1 METLNA
7 FYDWLATYPLAQT
20 AVGVILLLIVA
31 GIANHLTRRILVR
44 VVTTVMK
51 ATENQW
57 DDAIL
62 ARGVVHRIA
71 NIAPVLVIYFGVGL
85 VPGLP
90 PAIDA
95 LVRNVAAAYIVL
107 TVALALS
114 GLLSAI
120 NDVYQ
125 TRPDARSKPI
135 KGYLQL
141 LKIAIFVISAIL
153 IIAVLVERSPL
164 LLLSGLGAMAAVLM
178 LVFKDTILSL
188 VASVQVQS
196 NDMLRV
202 GDWIEMPSFG
212 ADGDV
217 IDIALH
223 TVKVQNWDKTITTIP
238 TWALTANSFKNW
250 RGMSESGGRRIKR
263 ALNLDK
269 TSIRFLDEDDITRL
283 KRFSL
288 LGEYLDGKRR
298 ELAEWNRNLAE
309 TGREPVNTRR
319 LTNAGTFRAYVFAYL
334 RNNPNIH
341 RDMTLL
347 VRQLAPTTTGLPLE
361 IYCFTSTTDWNAYEG
376 IQGDI
381 FDHLIAILPEF
392 DLRLFQAPAGNDLHG
407 ALVKA
412 ACETGSGRASEVVLS
427 AEPPARE

>member
-1 METLNA
+1 METLKKY
-7 FYDWLATYPLAQT
+7 YDLLAEYPLAQT
-20 AVGVILLLIVA
+20 ALGAILLLIVA
-31 GIANHLTRRILVR
+31 GLANHVTRRILVR
-44 VVTTVMK
+44 VVTRVMK
-51 ATENQW
+51 VTENQW

-85 VPGLP
+85 IPGLQP
-90 PAIDA
+90 TVDA

-125 TRPDARSKPI
+125 NKPAARSRPI
-135 KGYLQL
+135 KGYLEL
-141 LKIAIFVISAIL
+141 LKIAVFVVSAIL
-153 IIAVLVERSPL
+153 IVAVLIGRSPL

-178 LVFKDTILSL
+178 LVFKDTLLSL
-188 VASVQVQS
+188 VASVQVRS

-263 ALNLDK
+263 AINLDK
-269 TSIRFLDEDDITRL
+269 SGIRFLDENDMTRL

-288 LGEYLDGKRR
+288 LSDYLDGKRR
-298 ELAEWNRNLAE
+298 ELAEWNQKLAE

-319 LTNAGTFRAYVFAYL
+319 LTNVGTFRAYVFAYL
-334 RNNPNIH
+334 RHNPHI
-341 RDMTLL
+341 RKDMTLL
-347 VRQLAPTTTGLPLE
+347 VRQLAPTPTGLPLE
-361 IYCFTSTTDWNAYEG
+361 IYCFTNTTDWNAYEG
-376 IQGDI
+376 IQADI

-392 DLRLFQAPAGNDLHG
+392 DLRLFQEPTGNDLRGGLG
-407 ALVKA
+407 ALA
-412 ACETGSGRASEVVLS
+412 S
-427 AEPPARE
+427 AEAAAHQRTSAAARGDH

>member
-1 METLNA
+1 MDAINSLLDQLSDYPWLQTTIVATVFLLLA
-7 FYDWLATYPLAQT
+7 GLADWLAKR
-20 AVGVILLLIVA
+20 V
-31 GIANHLTRRILVR
+31 LVR
-44 VVTTVMK
+44 LAARLMQ
-51 ATENQW
+51 ASENTW

-62 ARGVVHRIA
+62 ARGVVHRVA
-71 NIAPVLVIYFGVGL
+71 HVVPALVLYFGVL
-85 VPGLP
+85 AVPHVP
-90 PAIDA
+90 EDIDH
-95 LVRNVAAAYIVL
+95 LIRNVAMAYMVL
-107 TVALALS
+107 TLALSIS

-120 NDVYQ
+120 NDVYE
-125 TRPDARSKPI
+125 RGPHARQRPI
-135 KGYLQL
+135 KGYVQVI
-141 LKIAIFVISAIL
+141 KIIVFVVAAIL
-153 IIAVLVERSPL
+153 MVAVLIERSPL

-202 GDWIEMPSFG
+202 GDWIEMPNYG

-223 TVKVQNWDKTITTIP
+223 TIKVQNWDKTITTIP
-238 TWALTANSFKNW
+238 TFALTSTSFKNW

-269 TSIRFLDEDDITRL
+269 TSIRFLDESDITRL

-288 LGEYLDGKRR
+288 LSDYLDGKRR
-298 ELAEWNRNLAE
+298 ELAAWNQKLAE

-319 LTNAGTFRAYVFAYL
+319 LTNAGTFRAYVDAYICHH
-334 RNNPNIH
+334 PMIH
-341 RDMTLL
+341 PEMTRL
-347 VRQLAPTTTGLPLE
+347 VRQLAPTPTGLPLE
-361 IYCFTSTTDWNAYEG
+361 IYAFTSTTDWNAYEG

-392 DLRLFQAPAGNDLHG
+392 DLRLFQQPSGSDMRQLG
-407 ALVKA
+407 TALA
-412 ACETGSGRASEVVLS
+412 EGERAIAS
-427 AEPPARE
+427 AVG

>member
-1 METLNA
+1 MDTLNR
-7 FYDWLATYPLAQT
+7 FHDWLATYPMAQS

-31 GIANHLTRRILVR
+31 GIANHITRRILVR
-44 VVTTVMK
+44 IVTKVMK

-71 NIAPVLVIYFGVGL
+71 NIAPVLVIYFGIGL
-85 VPGLP
+85 IPGLP
-90 PAIDA
+90 PTIDA
-95 LVRNVAAAYIVL
+95 LVRNVAMAYIVL
-107 TVALALS
+107 TVALSLS

-125 TRPDARSKPI
+125 HRPDARSRPI

-141 LKIAIFVISAIL
+141 LKIAVFVITAIM
-153 IIAVLVERSPL
+153 IVAVLVERSPL

-238 TWALTANSFKNW
+238 TYALTANSFKNW

-269 TSIRFLDEDDITRL
+269 TSIRFLDEEDITRL

-288 LGEYLDGKRR
+288 LSDYLDGKRR
-298 ELAEWNRNLAE
+298 ELAEWNKALAE

-334 RNNPNIH
+334 RSNPKIH
-341 RDMTLL
+341 KEMTLL

-361 IYCFTSTTDWNAYEG
+361 IYCFTGTTDWNAYEG

-392 DLRLFQAPAGNDLHG
+392 DLRLFQEPTGNDLRG

-412 ACETGSGRASEVVLS
+412 AQEISPGAVADAVSSV
-427 AEPPARE
+427 EPTNKG

>member
-1 METLNA
+1 METLNR
-7 FYDWLATYPLAQT
+7 FQDWLATYPVAQT

-31 GIANHLTRRILVR
+31 GIANHITRRILVR
-44 VVTTVMK
+44 IVTKVMK
-51 ATENQW
+51 VTENQW

-71 NIAPVLVIYFGVGL
+71 NIAPVLVIYFGSGL

-90 PAIDA
+90 PMVDA

-125 TRPDARSKPI
+125 TKPDARSRPI

-141 LKIAIFVISAIL
+141 LKIAVFVISAIL

-223 TVKVQNWDKTITTIP
+223 TVKVQNWDKTITTVP

-263 ALNLDK
+263 AINLDK

-288 LGEYLDGKRR
+288 LSDYLDGKRR
-298 ELAEWNRNLAE
+298 ELADWNQKLAE

-334 RNNPNIH
+334 REHPKIH
-341 RDMTLL
+341 QDMTLL
-347 VRQLAPTTTGLPLE
+347 VRQLAPSTTGLPLE

-392 DLRLFQAPAGNDLHG
+392 DLRLFQEPTGSDLRG
-407 ALVKA
+407 ALTKA
-412 ACETGSGRASEVVLS
+412 AREIRPEPASGAGSTV
-427 AEPPARE
+427 EPAARD